1 MITITNVQQLRIK
14 VPSLNVHQHIA
25 KMPSLAQQFKEFNKT
40 QKSQVSHEVVSSM
53 TLEEL
58 ESEKIVFGEAKKGQT
73 FSKAFEDQAWTEF
86 ILSRFENSEK
96 PEHMMYIHYI
106 RLRLQA
112 EQKKS
117 KVPQNTKEDT
127 KSTKGMPPVPHD
139 VWEELQPVDG
149 TEAVMNVAFVQ
160 EEMHD
165 LRQSNQSLFH
175 RVGQI
180 EFMMQEVLEHLRKM
194 PVKTET

>member
-1 MITITNVQQLRIK
+1 
-14 VPSLNVHQHIA
+14 
-25 KMPSLAQQFKEFNKT
+25 MPSLAQQFKDFNKT
-40 QKSQVSHEVVSSM
+40 QKAQGSRDVVSSM

-58 ESEKIVFGEAKKGQT
+58 ASEKIVFGESKKGQT
-73 FSKAFEDQAWTEF
+73 FAKAFEDQQWTEF
-86 ILSRFENSEK
+86 ILNRFENSEK

-117 KVPQNTKEDT
+117 KGYPTTKEDI
-127 KSTKGMPPVPHD
+127 KDTKGPPPVPQD
-139 VWEELQPVDG
+139 VWEELQTVDG
-149 TEAVMNVAFVQ
+149 TESVMNVAFVQ
-160 EEMHD
+160 EEMLD

-180 EFMMQEVLEHLRKM
+180 EFMMQEVLDHLRKM
-194 PVKTET
+194 QVKTEA